1 MKRTQHIVTRQ
12 VDDAGHDT
20 GERLPDELAEQIAS
34 HKRISSAIRQAY
46 ATEPT
51 TNKLAFLGQRV
62 LARARTTPDTGR
74 LAHSFNLL
82 AWFFAFP
89 RNVFKECARH
99 PGWCGA
105 VATVAIAVVLG
116 TMAFHRNLAP
126 APQQYE
132 SFVIHQT
139 RDGNGFVRYFNYKE
153 IDSNEIQ
160 KSSS

>member
-1 MKRTQHIVTRQ
+1 MKRTHHMVTRQ

-20 GERLPDELAEQIAS
+20 DERLPDELAEQIAS

-62 LARARTTPDTGR
+62 LARAHTIPGPEC

-82 AWFFAFP
+82 ACFFAFLH
-89 RNVFKECARH
+89 NVFKECARH
-99 PGWCGA
+99 PGWSGA
-105 VATVAIAVVLG
+105 AATVAIGAIVGAL
-116 TMAFHRNLAP
+116 AFHRSPATAP
-126 APQQYE
+126 RQYE

-153 IDSNEIQ
+153 VDSNETR
-160 KSSS
+160 KNNS

>member
-1 MKRTQHIVTRQ
+1 MKRTHHMVTRQ

-51 TNKLAFLGQRV
+51 TNKLSFLGQRV
-62 LARARTTPDTGR
+62 LARARTTPGPGR

-82 AWFFAFP
+82 ACLFAFP
-89 RNVFKECARH
+89 RNVIKECARH
-99 PGWCGA
+99 PGWSGA
-105 VATVAIAVVLG
+105 VATVAIAAIVGAL
-116 TMAFHRNLAP
+116 AFHRSPAP
-126 APQQYE
+126 APRQYE

-153 IDSNEIQ
+153 VDSNEIQ
-160 KSSS
+160 ENSS